1 MTRWSSGRCGGG
13 VDKQV
18 MFKGEEKVYSPEEI
32 SAMILL
38 KMKNVC
44 VPPNWAHPSHIGAG
58 TGPAPATSAPGLG
71 PPEPHRHWDWAD
83 CGTFAIA

>member
-1 MTRWSSGRCGGG
+1 MTRRSWGRCGGG

-38 KMKNVC
+38 KMKNV
-44 VPPNWAHPSHIGAG
+44 
-58 TGPAPATSAPGLG
+58 
-71 PPEPHRHWDWAD
+71 
-83 CGTFAIA
+83 

>member
-1 MTRWSSGRCGGG
+1 
-13 VDKQV
+13 

-44 VPPNWAHPSHIGAG
+44 VPPNWAHPSHICSGTDPAHICVRDWAHPCHICPGTAPTADVCNRVAALARAYGAG
-58 TGPAPATSAPGLG
+58 PKSTLG
-71 PPEPHRHWDWAD
+71 
-83 CGTFAIA
+83 